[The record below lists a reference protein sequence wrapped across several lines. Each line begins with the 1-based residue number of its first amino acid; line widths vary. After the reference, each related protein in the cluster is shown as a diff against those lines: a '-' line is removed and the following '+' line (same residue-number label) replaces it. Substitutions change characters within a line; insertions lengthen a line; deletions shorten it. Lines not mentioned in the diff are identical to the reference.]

1 MKEHDCRILNE
12 DEEYY
17 SFYGNGIIYHGTMY
31 GRGLHLVVYV
41 DSNNFLHNLNGFAW
55 DNKKFTKFSSYSIH
69 GKEYSKEQWDIERNR
84 LLILDEIC

>member
-1 MKEHDCRILNE
+1 MKEHNSRLLKIGESTNVVRNFG
-12 DEEYY
+12 
-17 SFYGNGIIYHGTMY
+17 S
-31 GRGLHLVVYV
+31 LVRYIGWVIYV